1 LTGTTSPSVSTVP
14 IADGERAMA
23 TIVTAFT
30 ADPPVRWIL
39 PEPQQYLTHGPEFV
53 RRFCGTAFDH
63 QSGFAAEGFSGAALW
78 LPPGV
83 DPDDEGIEEWIGDAV
98 PEADQEK
105 VGAFFEEMD
114 KFHPHDPIW
123 YLAMIGVDPGSQG
136 MGLGSAMLSHTL
148 EQVDRDSK
156 PAYLEATTTR
166 SRDLYARHGFE
177 VIGEIQAA
185 DSPPMYPM
193 LREPR

>member
-1 LTGTTSPSVSTVP
+1 
-14 IADGERAMA
+14 
-23 TIVTAFT
+23 
-30 ADPPVRWIL
+30 
-39 PEPQQYLTHGPEFV
+39 
-53 RRFCGTAFDH
+53 
-63 QSGFAAEGFSGAALW
+63 
-78 LPPGV
+78 
-83 DPDDEGIEEWIGDAV
+83 
-98 PEADQEK
+98 
-105 VGAFFEEMD
+105 MD

-148 EQVDRDSK
+148 ERVDRDGK

-185 DSPPMYPM
+185 DSPTMYPM
-193 LREPR
+193 LRKAR